1 MSSGTRLTPF
11 EVGQIKAHLH
21 HGLTATDIIKIVPTL
36 VHGAGIM
43 VHPGH
48 GHFLAPQRR
57 QPPSCRSQATPPP
70 ARRRRL
76 LPHVGA
82 RRRHHPLSTSAAV
95 RRRPFPPPTPA
106 GQLVCQ
112 HTHFPMSAV
121 ADSSGHLIYECM
133 QIIILP
139 RKTTPFCE
147 KKLSLNCIERD

>member
-1 MSSGTRLTPF
+1 MSSGTRLNPF

-36 VHGAGIM
+36 FHGAGIM
-43 VHPGH
+43 VQPGH

-82 RRRHHPLSTSAAV
+82 RRRRPHPLSTSAAV

-106 GQLVCQ
+106 GQLVCR
-112 HTHFPMSAV
+112 HTHFPMSEV
-121 ADSSGHLIYECM
+121 ADSSGFLINGCM
-133 QIIILP
+133 QTTILMH
-139 RKTTPFCE
+139 KNYTI
-147 KKLSLNCIERD
+147 L